1 METECELQVLENEV
15 LRKIGRNLMA
25 LQQVEGQLK
34 TLLINSS
41 VRSGPTEAIQRQQ
54 VRRDQLIGKQTL
66 GTLVGQFVTEVFL
79 PLDDTENDNEPE
91 FQFPYFTFNYSIQSD
106 GAYVQQRA
114 AALKL
119 VVDERNELVHHFLP
133 KWTRA
138 SLESTQAADRHLDQ
152 QHARVRIEFEALR
165 THLEELQRS
174 RELLGNFMS
183 SPECARQM
191 ELLWLQGSRVIEL
204 LTEMSRNAVNA
215 EGWVRLDA
223 AGQALWANA
232 EEDMSS
238 LQAMYG
244 YNKLKPLVV
253 ASQVFEVRDEPF
265 LNGGSQAFFRITREA
280 EQGTES

>member
-25 LQQVEGQLK
+25 LQQVEALLK

-41 VRSGPTEAIQRQQ
+41 VRSGPIEAVQQQQ
-54 VRRDQLIGKQTL
+54 VKREQAIGKQTL
-66 GTLVGQFVTEVFL
+66 GMLASQLITEVFS
-79 PLDDTENDNEPE
+79 PQNDAENDNEPE
-91 FQFPYFTFNYSIQSD
+91 FEVPYFTFSYSIQSD
-106 GAYVQQRA
+106 EVYVQQRA

-138 SLESTQAADRHLDQ
+138 SLESTQAADQHLDQ
-152 QHARVRIEFEALR
+152 QHARVRIEFEKLR
-165 THLEELQRS
+165 TYLQGLQQS
-174 RELLGNFMS
+174 RELLGTFMS
-183 SPECARQM
+183 SPEYATQM
-191 ELLWLQGSRVIEL
+191 EQLWLQGSRVVQL
-204 LTEMSRNAVNA
+204 LTEMSRNAVSA

-244 YNKLKPLVV
+244 YKKLKPLVV
-253 ASQVFEVRDEPF
+253 ASQVFEVHDE
-265 LNGGSQAFFRITREA
+265 LLSNGGSQVSFRVKRDA
-280 EQGTES
+280 EQGTKN

>member
-1 METECELQVLENEV
+1 MRTEGP
-15 LRKIGRNLMA
+15 RKRGAPKIGRNLMA
-25 LQQVEGQLK
+25 LQQVEGLLK
-34 TLLINSS
+34 TLLIHSS
-41 VRSGPTEAIQRQQ
+41 VRSGPAEVVQRQQ
-54 VRRDQLIGKQTL
+54 VKRDQAIGKQTL
-66 GTLVGQFVTEVFL
+66 GTLASQLITEVFS
-79 PLDDTENDNEPE
+79 PQDDTENDNEPE

-152 QHARVRIEFEALR
+152 QHARVRIEFETLR
-165 THLEELQRS
+165 AYLEGLQRS
-174 RELLGNFMS
+174 RELLGTFMS
-183 SPECARQM
+183 SPEYATQM
-191 ELLWLQGSRVIEL
+191 EQLWLQGSRVVQL
-204 LTEMSRNAVNA
+204 LTEMSRNARRA
-215 EGWVRLDA
+215 ERWVLLDA

-253 ASQVFEVRDEPF
+253 ASQVFEVRDE
-265 LNGGSQAFFRITREA
+265 LLSNGCNQVSFRIKRDA
-280 EQGTES
+280 EQGTEN

>member
-1 METECELQVLENEV
+1 
-15 LRKIGRNLMA
+15 
-25 LQQVEGQLK
+25 
-34 TLLINSS
+34 
-41 VRSGPTEAIQRQQ
+41 
-54 VRRDQLIGKQTL
+54 
-66 GTLVGQFVTEVFL
+66 
-79 PLDDTENDNEPE
+79 
-91 FQFPYFTFNYSIQSD
+91 
-106 GAYVQQRA
+106 
-114 AALKL
+114 
-119 VVDERNELVHHFLP
+119 
-133 KWTRA
+133 
-138 SLESTQAADRHLDQ
+138 
-152 QHARVRIEFEALR
+152 
-165 THLEELQRS
+165 
-174 RELLGNFMS
+174 MS

-204 LTEMSRNAVNA
+204 LTEMSRNAGNA

>member
-34 TLLINSS
+34 TLLIHSS
-41 VRSGPTEAIQRQQ
+41 VRSGPAEAIQRQQ

-66 GTLVGQFVTEVFL
+66 GTLGGQFVTEVFS
-79 PLDDTENDNEPE
+79 PLDDTENDNEPK
-91 FQFPYFTFNYSIQSD
+91 FQSPYFTFNYSIQSD

-119 VVDERNELVHHFLP
+119 VVDERNELVHHFLS

-138 SLESTQAADRHLDQ
+138 SLESTQAADQHLDQ
-152 QHARVRIEFEALR
+152 QHARVCIEFETLR
-165 THLEELQRS
+165 AYLEGLQRS
-174 RELLGNFMS
+174 RELLGTFMS
-183 SPECARQM
+183 SPKYATQM
-191 ELLWLQGSRVIEL
+191 EQLWLQGSRVVQL
-204 LTEMSRNAVNA
+204 LTEMSRNAGSA

-253 ASQVFEVRDEPF
+253 ASQVFEVRDER
-265 LNGGSQAFFRITREA
+265 LSNGCSQVSFRIKRDA
-280 EQGTES
+280 EQGTEN